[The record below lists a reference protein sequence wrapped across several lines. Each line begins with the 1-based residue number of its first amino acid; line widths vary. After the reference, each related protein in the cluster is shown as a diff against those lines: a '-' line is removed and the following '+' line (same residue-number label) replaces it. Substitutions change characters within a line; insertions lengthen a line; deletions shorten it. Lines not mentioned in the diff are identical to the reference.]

1 MSFFKVTEYED
12 HKTKVRKVRPSYRNS
27 CPDDLIIRGGAF
39 HAVYL
44 PEKGLW
50 STEEFDLVHLVD
62 KALESYSAEHE
73 NPKVMKLEDQDS
85 GQYKLFKS
93 WLRNMPDN
101 PRAMDRNILFRSSP
115 KRKED
120 YATKRLSYDPV
131 NGDCSAYDRLMGTL
145 FEPPERQK
153 LEWAAGSILAG
164 DSKKIQKFFVLY
176 GRGGVGKSTFFRIL
190 NMLFED
196 YVGTFQAKAL
206 GQAQNR
212 FALEPLKS
220 NPLLAIDDDG
230 DLSRIEDNTRL
241 NQIVSHERQIMDEKG
256 KGLYEIAF
264 DTMLFVG
271 TNSPV
276 KITDAKS
283 GVIRR
288 LIDVRP
294 SGELLPRSQY
304 ELCMQEMS
312 ETIPHIAERCLEVY
326 RALGP
331 WAYDAYEPVAMRS
344 RTEPLFNFA
353 LEMEDELD
361 KADGITLK
369 RAYSLYKQY
378 CDMANIEYKMPMYV
392 FRESLKDFYDTFKD
406 RDQRSGINRR
416 SVYYG
421 FRHGALRD
429 KDGIVQEKP
438 ETWLKLDA
446 QDSYLD
452 SRYAD
457 MPAQYA
463 TPDGHPGKPWDDVTK
478 TLKELDTRS
487 EHFVR
492 PPVND
497 VVIDFDLSEGGSKSL
512 ERNIAAA
519 AQWPPTY
526 AELSRSGGG
535 IHLHYV
541 YDGDTDRLR
550 NFVEDGIECK
560 VYRGKS
566 ALRRRLTKCGG
577 RPTLA
582 RLSEGDLPLKEE
594 TMISDTR
601 VKSEKA
607 LRQLIMRN
615 LRKEVH
621 PGTKP
626 SVDFI
631 RKILDDAYSSD
642 LAYDISD
649 MRNQVMA
656 FAASSTHHGAYCL
669 EQVAKMHF
677 QSEDDEESENPPVAD
692 GDLIFFDCEVFP
704 NLFLLN
710 WKVQGN
716 EKVVRMINPDPEEV
730 EALCRNRLVGFNN
743 RRYDN
748 HILYARIIGYSNY
761 ELYKLSKRIIESHVK
776 AGFVEAYNLSYT
788 DVYDFAAK
796 KQSLKK
802 WEIELGLKHDELGFD
817 WDEPVPEEHWARV
830 SEYCDNDVI
839 STEKVFEHLHEDWV
853 ARQVLAKVAGL
864 TPNHSTNA
872 LTTRIIFG
880 KEKHPQLVYTD
891 LSEMFPGYKYEY
903 GKSTYKGVEVGEGGY
918 VYAEPGIHRDV
929 ALLDVASLHPTS
941 IEQLNLF
948 GEYTSRFSEIKKA
961 RIAVKHG
968 DTASAASLLG
978 GALSPYLGS
987 KEELSSLAYALKIA
1001 INSVYGLTAA
1011 KFNNP
1016 FRDPRNVDNIVAK
1029 RGALFMVD
1037 LKEAVQERG
1046 LTVAHIKTDSI
1057 KIPNATPED
1066 VQFVMDFGKKYGYD
1080 FEHEATYDRMCL
1092 VNDAVY
1098 IAHDE
1103 SGWHAT
1109 GKQFQEPYVYKKLFT
1124 RDPIEFD
1131 DYIQAKSV
1139 TTRMYLAPDSDD
1151 IVPEDLKFIG
1161 RVGTFVPVVA
1171 GGGRLLRETR
1181 RKDADGQDVISYG
1194 AVAGTK
1200 GYLWMESGDA
1210 LLTGVR
1216 IDQRYY
1222 DKLAEDALDQIRKY
1236 GDEEIF
1242 RAV

>member
-12 HKTKVRKVRPSYRNS
+12 HKTKVRKVRPSYRNT

-39 HAVYL
+39 YAVYL

-62 KALESYSAEHE
+62 KTLESYSAEHGD
-73 NPKVMKLEDQDS
+73 PKVMKLEDQDS

-101 PRAMDRNILFRSSP
+101 PRAMNRNILFRSSP

-131 NGDCSAYDRLMGTL
+131 DGDYSAYDRLMGTL

-230 DLSRIEDNTRL
+230 DLSKIEDNTRL

-294 SGELLPRSQY
+294 SGHRLPISQY
-304 ELCMQEMS
+304 ELCIQEIS
-312 ETIPHIAERCLEVY
+312 ETIPHIAKRCLDVY

-331 WAYDAYEPVAMRS
+331 WAYEAYEPIAMRS

-361 KADGITLK
+361 QADGITLK

-378 CDMANIEYKMPMYV
+378 CEMANIEYKMPMYV

-406 RDQRSGINRR
+406 RDQRSGMNRR

-421 FRHGALRD
+421 FDHDSLRN

-438 ETWLKLDA
+438 EPWLKLDNT
-446 QDSYLD
+446 DSYLD
-452 SRYAD
+452 ERYAD
-457 MPAQYA
+457 RPAQYA

-492 PPVND
+492 PPVNE

-541 YDGDTDRLR
+541 YDGDTNRLR
-550 NFVEDGIECK
+550 NFIEDGIECK

-582 RLSEGDLPLKEE
+582 RLSEGDLPLKDEPV
-594 TMISDTR
+594 ISDTR
-601 VKSEKA
+601 MKSEKA
-607 LRQLIMRN
+607 LRQLVLRN
-615 LRKEVH
+615 LRKEIH

-642 LAYDISD
+642 LSYDISD

-677 QSEDDEESENPPVAD
+677 QSENDEESENPPVSE

-817 WDEPVPEEHWARV
+817 WDEPVPEEHWTRV

-839 STEKVFEHLHEDWV
+839 STEKVFDHLREDWV
-853 ARQVLAKVAGL
+853 ARQVLAKVARL

-948 GEYTSRFSEIKKA
+948 GEYTSRFSEIKMA

-978 GALSPYLGS
+978 GALGPYLGS
-987 KEELSSLAYALKIA
+987 KEELSALAYALKIA

-1011 KFNNP
+1011 KFDNP

-1066 VQFVMDFGKKYGYD
+1066 IQFVMDFGKKYGYD

-1124 RDPIEFD
+1124 REPIEFD

-1139 TTRMYLAPDSDD
+1139 TSRMYLAPDSDD

-1161 RVGTFVPVVA
+1161 RVGTFVPVVE

-1181 RKDADGQDVISYG
+1181 RKDPDGQDVISYG

-1210 LLTGVR
+1210 LLTGAR

>member
-12 HKTKVRKVRPSYRNS
+12 RKTKVCKVRPTYSNGR
-27 CPDDLIIRGGAF
+27 PDDLIIRGGAF
-39 HAVYL
+39 YAVYD
-44 PEKGLW
+44 PNTGLW
-50 STEEFDLVHLVD
+50 STDEYRLLDIVDDTLVTYGREHGDV
-62 KALESYSAEHE
+62 KAMTL
-73 NPKVMKLEDQDS
+73 KDQDT
-85 GQYKLFKS
+85 GQYKLFKA

-101 PRAMDRNILFRSSP
+101 PRAMDRKLLFRSDP
-115 KRKED
+115 RRKED
-120 YATKRLSYDPV
+120 YATKRLSYDIEK
-131 NGDCSAYDRLMGTL
+131 GDCSAYNELMDTL
-145 FEPPERQK
+145 FEQSERQK
-153 LEWAAGSILAG
+153 LEWAVGSILAG
-164 DSKKIQKFFVLY
+164 DSKNIQKFFVLY

-196 YVGTFQAKAL
+196 YVGTFQARAL
-206 GQAQNR
+206 GQSQNR

-294 SGELLPRSQY
+294 SGYRLPRARY
-304 ELCMQEMS
+304 ERCMQEIS
-312 ETIPHIAERCLEVY
+312 ETIPHIAEHCLEVY
-326 RALGP
+326 RTLGP
-331 WAYDAYEPVAMRS
+331 WAYDAYEPIAMRS

-361 KADGITLK
+361 QADGITLK
-369 RAYSLYKQY
+369 RAYSMYKQY

-406 RDQRSGINRR
+406 RDQRSGVNRR

-421 FRHGALRD
+421 FDHDSIRE
-429 KDGIVQEKP
+429 KDGIVQERP
-438 ETWLKLDA
+438 EPWLKLDDT
-446 QDSYLD
+446 DSYLD
-452 SRYAD
+452 ERYSD
-457 MPAQYA
+457 RPAQYA

-492 PPVND
+492 PPVNEI
-497 VVIDFDLSEGGSKSL
+497 VIDFDLSEGGSKSL

-535 IHLHYV
+535 IHLHYI

-577 RPTLA
+577 RPALA

-594 TMISDTR
+594 PVISDNR
-601 VKSEKA
+601 MKSEKA
-607 LRQLIMRN
+607 LRQLILRN
-615 LRKEVH
+615 LRKEIH

-642 LAYDISD
+642 LSYDISD

-677 QSEDDEESENPPVAD
+677 QSENDEESENPPVSD

-710 WKVQGN
+710 WKVRGN
-716 EKVVRMINPDPEEV
+716 EKVARMINPDPEEI

-978 GALSPYLGS
+978 GALGPYLGS
-987 KEELSSLAYALKIA
+987 KEELSALAYALKIA

-1011 KFNNP
+1011 KFDNP

-1057 KIPNATPED
+1057 KIPNATSED
-1066 VQFVMDFGKKYGYD
+1066 IQFVMDFGKKYGYD

-1124 RDPIEFD
+1124 RELIEFN

-1139 TTRMYLAPDSDD
+1139 TSRMYLAPDSDD

-1161 RVGTFVPVVA
+1161 RVGTFVPVVE
-1171 GGGRLLRETR
+1171 GGGRILRETR

-1210 LLTGVR
+1210 LLTGAR

>member
-12 HKTKVRKVRPSYRNS
+12 HKTKVRKVRPSYRNTR
-27 CPDDLIIRGGAF
+27 PDDLIIRGGAF

-62 KALESYSAEHE
+62 KTLESYSSEHGS
-73 NPKVMKLEDQDS
+73 PKVMKLEDQDS

-131 NGDCSAYDRLMGTL
+131 DGDCSAYDRLMETL

-153 LEWAAGSILAG
+153 LEWATGSILAG

-230 DLSRIEDNTRL
+230 DLSKIEDNTRL

-294 SGELLPRSQY
+294 SGQRLPRSQY
-304 ELCMQEMS
+304 ELCMQEIS
-312 ETIPHIAERCLEVY
+312 ETIPHIAEHCLGVY
-326 RALGP
+326 RSLGP
-331 WAYDAYEPVAMRS
+331 WAYDAYEPIAMRS

-353 LEMEDELD
+353 LEMADELD
-361 KADGITLK
+361 QPDGITLK

-392 FRESLKDFYDTFKD
+392 FRESLKDFYDSFKD
-406 RDQRSGINRR
+406 RDQRIGLNRR

-421 FRHGALRD
+421 FDHDSLRD

-446 QDSYLD
+446 QNSYLD

-492 PPVND
+492 PPVNE

-550 NFVEDGIECK
+550 SFIEDGIECK

-594 TMISDTR
+594 PVISDNR
-601 VKSEKA
+601 MKSEKA
-607 LRQLIMRN
+607 LRQLVLRN
-615 LRKEVH
+615 LRKEIH

-642 LAYDISD
+642 LSYDISD

-669 EQVAKMHF
+669 EQVSKMHF
-677 QSEDDEESENPPVAD
+677 QSENDEESENPPVSD

-730 EALCRNRLVGFNN
+730 EELCRNRLVGFNN

-761 ELYKLSKRIIESHVK
+761 ELHKLSKRIIESHVK

-853 ARQVLAKVAGL
+853 ARQVLAEVAGL

-978 GALSPYLGS
+978 GVLGPYLGS
-987 KEELSSLAYALKIA
+987 KEELSALAYALKIA

-1011 KFNNP
+1011 KFDNP

-1066 VQFVMDFGKKYGYD
+1066 IQFVMDFGKKYGYD

-1124 RDPIEFD
+1124 REPIEFN
-1131 DYIQAKSV
+1131 DYVQAKSV
-1139 TTRMYLAPDSDD
+1139 TSRMYLAPDSDD
-1151 IVPEDLKFIG
+1151 IVPADLKFIG
-1161 RVGTFVPVVA
+1161 RVGTFVPVIE

-1181 RKDADGQDVISYG
+1181 RKDPDGQDVISYG

-1210 LLTGVR
+1210 LLTGAL

>member
-1 MSFFKVTEYED
+1 
-12 HKTKVRKVRPSYRNS
+12 
-27 CPDDLIIRGGAF
+27 
-39 HAVYL
+39 
-44 PEKGLW
+44 
-50 STEEFDLVHLVD
+50 
-62 KALESYSAEHE
+62 
-73 NPKVMKLEDQDS
+73 
-85 GQYKLFKS
+85 
-93 WLRNMPDN
+93 
-101 PRAMDRNILFRSSP
+101 
-115 KRKED
+115 
-120 YATKRLSYDPV
+120 
-131 NGDCSAYDRLMGTL
+131 
-145 FEPPERQK
+145 
-153 LEWAAGSILAG
+153 
-164 DSKKIQKFFVLY
+164 
-176 GRGGVGKSTFFRIL
+176 
-190 NMLFED
+190 
-196 YVGTFQAKAL
+196 
-206 GQAQNR
+206 
-212 FALEPLKS
+212 
-220 NPLLAIDDDG
+220 
-230 DLSRIEDNTRL
+230 
-241 NQIVSHERQIMDEKG
+241 
-256 KGLYEIAF
+256 
-264 DTMLFVG
+264 
-271 TNSPV
+271 
-276 KITDAKS
+276 
-283 GVIRR
+283 
-288 LIDVRP
+288 
-294 SGELLPRSQY
+294 
-304 ELCMQEMS
+304 
-312 ETIPHIAERCLEVY
+312 
-326 RALGP
+326 
-331 WAYDAYEPVAMRS
+331 
-344 RTEPLFNFA
+344 
-353 LEMEDELD
+353 
-361 KADGITLK
+361 
-369 RAYSLYKQY
+369 
-378 CDMANIEYKMPMYV
+378 
-392 FRESLKDFYDTFKD
+392 
-406 RDQRSGINRR
+406 
-416 SVYYG
+416 
-421 FRHGALRD
+421 
-429 KDGIVQEKP
+429 
-438 ETWLKLDA
+438 
-446 QDSYLD
+446 
-452 SRYAD
+452 
-457 MPAQYA
+457 
-463 TPDGHPGKPWDDVTK
+463 
-478 TLKELDTRS
+478 
-487 EHFVR
+487 
-492 PPVND
+492 
-497 VVIDFDLSEGGSKSL
+497 
-512 ERNIAAA
+512 
-519 AQWPPTY
+519 
-526 AELSRSGGG
+526 
-535 IHLHYV
+535 
-541 YDGDTDRLR
+541 
-550 NFVEDGIECK
+550 
-560 VYRGKS
+560 
-566 ALRRRLTKCGG
+566 
-577 RPTLA
+577 
-582 RLSEGDLPLKEE
+582 
-594 TMISDTR
+594 MISDTR
-601 VKSEKA
+601 MKSEKA
-607 LRQLIMRN
+607 LRQLVLRN
-615 LRKEVH
+615 LRKEIH

-642 LAYDISD
+642 LTYDISD

-677 QSEDDEESENPPVAD
+677 QSENDEEADNPPVSD

-918 VYAEPGIHRDV
+918 VYAEPGIYRDV

-948 GEYTSRFSEIKKA
+948 GEYTSRFSEIKMA

-978 GALSPYLGS
+978 GALGPYLGS
-987 KEELSSLAYALKIA
+987 KEELSALAYALKIA

-1011 KFNNP
+1011 KFDNP

-1057 KIPNATPED
+1057 KIPNATPD
-1066 VQFVMDFGKKYGYD
+1066 DIQFVMDFGKKYGYD

-1124 RDPIEFD
+1124 REPIEFG

-1139 TTRMYLAPDSDD
+1139 TSRMYLAPDSDD

-1161 RVGTFVPVVA
+1161 RVGTFVPVVE

-1181 RKDADGQDVISYG
+1181 RKDSDGQDVISYG

-1210 LLTGVR
+1210 LLTGAR

-1222 DKLAEDALDQIRKY
+1222 NKLAEDALDQIRKY
-1236 GDEEIF
+1236 GDEETF

>member
-1 MSFFKVTEYED
+1 VSFFKVTEYED
-12 HKTKVRKVRPSYRNS
+12 HKTKVRKVRPSYRNT

-39 HAVYL
+39 YAVYL

-62 KALESYSAEHE
+62 KTLESYSSEHGDL
-73 NPKVMKLEDQDS
+73 KAMKLEDQDS

-101 PRAMDRNILFRSSP
+101 PRAMDRNILFSSSP

-131 NGDCSAYDRLMGTL
+131 EGDCSAYDRLMGTL

-230 DLSRIEDNTRL
+230 DLSKIEDNTRL

-294 SGELLPRSQY
+294 SGYRLPRSQY
-304 ELCMQEMS
+304 ELCMQEIS
-312 ETIPHIAERCLEVY
+312 ETIPHIAEHCLEVY
-326 RALGP
+326 RILGP
-331 WAYDAYEPVAMRS
+331 WAYDDYEPIAMRS
-344 RTEPLFNFA
+344 RTEPLFNFV

-361 KADGITLK
+361 DPEGVSLK
-369 RAYSLYKQY
+369 KAYSLYKQY

-392 FRESLKDFYDTFKD
+392 FRESLKDFYKVFKD
-406 RDQRSGINRR
+406 RDQRSGMNRR

-421 FRHGALRD
+421 FDHDSLRD

-438 ETWLKLDA
+438 ETWLKLDT

-457 MPAQYA
+457 MPAQYS

-492 PPVND
+492 PPVNEI
-497 VVIDFDLSEGGSKSL
+497 VIDFDLSEGGSKSL

-519 AQWPPTY
+519 ARWPPTY

-577 RPTLA
+577 RPALA

-594 TMISDTR
+594 PVISDNR
-601 VKSEKA
+601 MKSEKA
-607 LRQLIMRN
+607 LRQLILRN
-615 LRKEVH
+615 LRKEIH

-642 LAYDISD
+642 LSYDISD

-677 QSEDDEESENPPVAD
+677 QSENDEESENPPVSD

-730 EALCRNRLVGFNN
+730 ETLCRNRLVGFNN

-761 ELYKLSKRIIESHVK
+761 ELYKLSKRIIESHIK

-948 GEYTSRFSEIKKA
+948 GEYTSRFSEIKMA

-978 GALSPYLGS
+978 GALGPYLGS
-987 KEELSSLAYALKIA
+987 KEELSALAYALKIA

-1011 KFNNP
+1011 KFDNP

-1057 KIPNATPED
+1057 KIPNATPD
-1066 VQFVMDFGKKYGYD
+1066 DIQFVMDFGKKYGYD
-1080 FEHEATYDRMCL
+1080 FEHEATYDRICL

-1124 RDPIEFD
+1124 REPIEFD

-1139 TTRMYLAPDSDD
+1139 TSRMYLAPDSDD

-1161 RVGTFVPVVA
+1161 RVGTFVPVVE

-1181 RKDADGQDVISYG
+1181 RKDSDGQDVISYG

-1210 LLTGVR
+1210 LLTGAL

-1222 DKLAEDALDQIRKY
+1222 DKLAEDALDQIRRY
-1236 GDEEIF
+1236 GDEEVF
-1242 RAV
+1242 RTV

>member
-62 KALESYSAEHE
+62 KTLESYAAEHGD
-73 NPKVMKLEDQDS
+73 PKVMKLEDQDS

-101 PRAMDRNILFRSSP
+101 PRAMDRNILFHSSP

-131 NGDCSAYDRLMGTL
+131 NGDCSAYDRLMETL
-145 FEPPERQK
+145 FEPSERQK
-153 LEWAAGSILAG
+153 LEWATGSILAG

-230 DLSRIEDNTRL
+230 DLSKIEDNTRL

-288 LIDVRP
+288 LVDVRP
-294 SGELLPRSQY
+294 SGWRLPRSQY
-304 ELCMQEMS
+304 ELCMQEIS
-312 ETIPHIAERCLEVY
+312 ETIPHIAEHCLEVY

-331 WAYDAYEPVAMRS
+331 WAYDAYEPIAMRS

-361 KADGITLK
+361 DPEGVPLK

-406 RDQRSGINRR
+406 RDQRSGMNRR

-421 FRHGALRD
+421 FDHDSLRD

-438 ETWLKLDA
+438 ETWLKLDST
-446 QDSYLD
+446 DSYLD
-452 SRYAD
+452 ERYAD
-457 MPAQYA
+457 RPAQYA
-463 TPDGHPGKPWDDVTK
+463 TPDGHPGKPWDGVTK

-492 PPVND
+492 PPVNE

-550 NFVEDGIECK
+550 NFIEDGIECK

-594 TMISDTR
+594 PVISDTR
-601 VKSEKA
+601 MKSEKA
-607 LRQLIMRN
+607 LRQLILRN
-615 LRKEVH
+615 LRKEIH

-642 LAYDISD
+642 LSYDISD

-677 QSEDDEESENPPVAD
+677 QSENDEEPDTPPLSD

-748 HILYARIIGYSNY
+748 HLLYARIIGYSNY

-817 WDEPVPEEHWARV
+817 WDEPVPEEYWARV

-880 KEKHPQLVYTD
+880 KEKHPQLVYTE

-948 GEYTSRFSEIKKA
+948 GEYTSRFSEIKMA

-968 DTASAASLLG
+968 NTASAASLLG
-978 GALSPYLGS
+978 GALGPYLGS
-987 KEELSSLAYALKIA
+987 KEELSALAYALKIA

-1011 KFNNP
+1011 KFDNP

-1057 KIPNATPED
+1057 KIPNATPD
-1066 VQFVMDFGKKYGYD
+1066 DIQFVMDFGKKYGYD

-1124 RDPIEFD
+1124 REPIEFN
-1131 DYIQAKSV
+1131 DYVQAKSV

-1161 RVGTFVPVVA
+1161 RVGTFVPVVE

-1181 RKDADGQDVISYG
+1181 RKDSDGQDVISYG

-1210 LLTGVR
+1210 LLTGAR

>member
-12 HKTKVRKVRPSYRNS
+12 RKTKVRKVRPSYRNT

-39 HAVYL
+39 YAVYL

-62 KALESYSAEHE
+62 KTLESYSSEHGD
-73 NPKVMKLEDQDS
+73 PKVMKLEDQDS

-131 NGDCSAYDRLMGTL
+131 KGDCSSYDSLMGTL

-153 LEWAAGSILAG
+153 LEWATGSILAG

-230 DLSRIEDNTRL
+230 DLSKIEDNTRL

-294 SGELLPRSQY
+294 SGYRLPRRQY
-304 ELCMQEMS
+304 ELCMQEIS
-312 ETIPHIAERCLEVY
+312 ETIPHIAEHCLEVY
-326 RALGP
+326 RTLGP
-331 WAYDAYEPVAMRS
+331 WAYDAYEPIAMRS
-344 RTEPLFNFA
+344 RTEPLFNFV

-361 KADGITLK
+361 DPEGIPLK
-369 RAYSLYKQY
+369 KAYSLYKQY

-392 FRESLKDFYDTFKD
+392 FRESLKDFYKVFKD
-406 RDQRSGINRR
+406 RDQRSGVNRR

-421 FRHGALRD
+421 FDHDSLRD

-438 ETWLKLDA
+438 ETWLKLDT

-492 PPVND
+492 PPANEI
-497 VVIDFDLSEGGSKSL
+497 VIDFDLSEGGSKSL

-594 TMISDTR
+594 PVISDNR
-601 VKSEKA
+601 MKSEKA
-607 LRQLIMRN
+607 LRQLILRN
-615 LRKEVH
+615 LRKEIH

-642 LAYDISD
+642 LSYDISD

-677 QSEDDEESENPPVAD
+677 QSENDDESENPPVSD

-817 WDEPVPEEHWARV
+817 WDEPVPEEQWARV

-880 KEKHPQLVYTD
+880 KKKHPQLVYTD

-948 GEYTSRFSEIKKA
+948 GEYTSRFSEIKMA

-978 GALSPYLGS
+978 GALGPYLGS
-987 KEELSSLAYALKIA
+987 KEELSALAYALKIA

-1011 KFNNP
+1011 KFDNP

-1066 VQFVMDFGKKYGYD
+1066 IQFVMDFGKKYGYD

-1124 RDPIEFD
+1124 REPVEFN

-1139 TTRMYLAPDSDD
+1139 TSRMYLAPDSDD

-1161 RVGTFVPVVA
+1161 RVGTFVPVVE

-1181 RKDADGQDVISYG
+1181 RTDPDGQDVVSYG

-1210 LLTGVR
+1210 LLTGAR